1 MPVCASCGQPNPDV
15 ARFCMT
21 CGAALAPAEAAEG
34 ARKVV
39 TVLFCDVVGFT
50 PLSERLDP
58 ESIHDL
64 MVRFFDE
71 MRVVLERHGGT
82 VEKYIGD
89 AVLAVFGIP
98 LLHEDDAIRAVR
110 AAIEMRER
118 LASLDVELE
127 RRWGATL
134 QIRIGVN
141 TGEVAVGDPAEGRS
155 LVVGDAV
162 NLAARLEQTAAPGEV
177 LIGADTYALVRDV
190 VRADPGEALSLKG
203 KREPVVAYRVLDAPP
218 STAPPRPEPPV
229 VDRVEELATLR
240 RTFETAVAERRP
252 QVALLLGTAGLGKS
266 RLAREFVR
274 TVEAEAAVLTGR
286 CLPYGEG
293 ITFWPVAEIVREAAG
308 IEEGD
313 GRAGGRRRIDEV
325 VAGADDADLIAERVA
340 AVMGFAPPSGGMQ
353 ETFWAIRRFLE
364 ILAERRP
371 TVVVID
377 DVQWAEATLL
387 DLVEYLTGWTR
398 DVPLVLLCLAR
409 PDLLDVRPAWGGV
422 SQQLRSVTL
431 TPLSAADSERLVG
444 NLLGASLE
452 EAALSRITDAGG
464 GNPLFVEEML
474 RMLEDDGLLREHD
487 GAWRVTADLS
497 GVRVPA
503 SIQALLSARLDR
515 LTPDERT
522 VIRAAAIVGKD
533 FWWGA
538 VAELVPERVRPRVG
552 GHLQRLVRKQ
562 LIRPERSSLPGE
574 DAFSFHHLLIQ
585 EAAYGSTP
593 KEVRADLHERFANW
607 MERRA
612 VDGYVENEEVLGYHL
627 ERAVRYRQELGG
639 GSGDATPLAL
649 RAGAHLES
657 AGRRA
662 FGRGDD
668 TAAADLLRRAA
679 DVLSVDEARRLP
691 VLPVHA
697 AALAAAGE
705 LAAAGRALADAVDGA
720 AREGDRG
727 VEAHAKVIRLLM
739 LESTDPK
746 ERSEVALAE
755 LEEII
760 RVFEEIGDDL
770 GLARAW
776 RLVGDVHLV
785 RARYASADEALRR
798 AIEYARRSGAVWEEF
813 EALGQY
819 VACGVYGPAPIAEV
833 VTRCDE
839 IAEAAG
845 SSPAVEARRLRGLAH
860 VAAMRGRFDE
870 ARTLAQRAR
879 TRLEDV
885 GLRLRAAF
893 ASESLGFLEHLA
905 GDHAAAEREL
915 RAGLEVGRE
924 LGEQA
929 FTATV
934 AALLAHELA
943 EQGRLGD
950 AASFIDES
958 ADAGAEDDLTTQV
971 IWREAQALVLA
982 QRGRNDE
989 ASAIAAE
996 AVELAAR
1003 TDDVNMR
1010 ADALVVLAD
1019 VGRSN
1024 DRGLGA
1030 LTEALELYRAKG
1042 NEVSAA
1048 AVEARL
1054 AG

>member
-1 MPVCASCGQPNPDV
+1 
-15 ARFCMT
+15 
-21 CGAALAPAEAAEG
+21 
-34 ARKVV
+34 
-39 TVLFCDVVGFT
+39 
-50 PLSERLDP
+50 
-58 ESIHDL
+58 
-64 MVRFFDE
+64 
-71 MRVVLERHGGT
+71 
-82 VEKYIGD
+82 
-89 AVLAVFGIP
+89 
-98 LLHEDDAIRAVR
+98 
-110 AAIEMRER
+110 
-118 LASLDVELE
+118 
-127 RRWGATL
+127 
-134 QIRIGVN
+134 
-141 TGEVAVGDPAEGRS
+141 
-155 LVVGDAV
+155 
-162 NLAARLEQTAAPGEV
+162 
-177 LIGADTYALVRDV
+177 
-190 VRADPGEALSLKG
+190 
-203 KREPVVAYRVLDAPP
+203 
-218 STAPPRPEPPV
+218 
-229 VDRVEELATLR
+229 
-240 RTFETAVAERRP
+240 
-252 QVALLLGTAGLGKS
+252 
-266 RLAREFVR
+266 
-274 TVEAEAAVLTGR
+274 
-286 CLPYGEG
+286 
-293 ITFWPVAEIVREAAG
+293 
-308 IEEGD
+308 
-313 GRAGGRRRIDEV
+313 
-325 VAGADDADLIAERVA
+325 
-340 AVMGFAPPSGGMQ
+340 
-353 ETFWAIRRFLE
+353 
-364 ILAERRP
+364 
-371 TVVVID
+371 
-377 DVQWAEATLL
+377 
-387 DLVEYLTGWTR
+387 
-398 DVPLVLLCLAR
+398 
-409 PDLLDVRPAWGGV
+409 
-422 SQQLRSVTL
+422 
-431 TPLSAADSERLVG
+431 
-444 NLLGASLE
+444 
-452 EAALSRITDAGG
+452 
-464 GNPLFVEEML
+464 
-474 RMLEDDGLLREHD
+474 
-487 GAWRVTADLS
+487 
-497 GVRVPA
+497 
-503 SIQALLSARLDR
+503 
-515 LTPDERT
+515 
-522 VIRAAAIVGKD
+522 
-533 FWWGA
+533 
-538 VAELVPERVRPRVG
+538 
-552 GHLQRLVRKQ
+552 
-562 LIRPERSSLPGE
+562 
-574 DAFSFHHLLIQ
+574 
-585 EAAYGSTP
+585 
-593 KEVRADLHERFANW
+593 FANW

-662 FGRGDD
+662 FGRGDV

-691 VLPVHA
+691 VLPVLA
-697 AALAAAGE
+697 EALAEAGE

-798 AIEYARRSGAVWEEF
+798 AIEHARRSGAVWEEF

-860 VAAMRGRFDE
+860 VAAMQGRFDE